1 VNPLLYRQLLRT
13 NITTTHWVTKH
24 WWVEHTV
31 ATKNLAYKPRLRLEV
46 QWLWLTIYVFVCAR
60 LKLWRLSMDRQVYYV
75 NILWLMTDGNIT
87 TFGFLSRSSI
97 IIYRQVVGLRLQL
110 LQVVLY
116 NSKCTYHTFYRQVVL
131 SFTRRSKYYNHWLWI
146 VNYLL

>member
-13 NITTTHWVTKH
+13 IITTTHWVTKH

-87 TFGFLSRSSI
+87 TFGFFSRSSI

-116 NSKCTYHTFYRQVVL
+116 NSKCAYHTFYRQVVL